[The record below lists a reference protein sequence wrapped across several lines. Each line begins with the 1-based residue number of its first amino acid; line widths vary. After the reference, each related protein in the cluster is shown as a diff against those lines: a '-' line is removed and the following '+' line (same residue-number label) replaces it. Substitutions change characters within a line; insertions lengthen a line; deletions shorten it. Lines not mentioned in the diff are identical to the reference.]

1 MSTVRATRTSNIT
14 SSKNN
19 KMVEIVEND
28 NENEEMIAGDL
39 VPSISFD
46 DDYSY
51 YLKNIVK
58 KVTST
63 KRIEDC
69 GELLNIPQMSG
80 INAQVLEFSKCFN
93 PYINLNV
100 IPWNNEDQKSSMR
113 RPYDFVVKKGQK
125 TSNKPPTNF
134 INLIDA
140 NTKKPYMSWKEKVAP
155 TFAWNLNNVHYR
167 IRMKKKNS
175 RNDGEKDESVQVKE
189 IDDNDD
195 DTVSNILLYVPK
207 EYCKDLFAIDEKLR
221 EAHKAIY
228 NKDGEIEINTAINFY
243 YDDNDDDDAEEAESK
258 DDDANEEEEEG
269 GDDDDQHVE
278 VNNHNRTFSHAT
290 IRAKLKN
297 TNYFTNNTAP
307 STATKKD
314 QLSFFIHPTEKE
326 DNKGFETIN
335 YMNKNYTHPMHLY
348 LDQAQNSG
356 QVTCFLY
363 PNLSNMVNG
372 TVFVRWTVKILHVLT
387 DLPSQRFMN
396 PDFTALKY
404 DNSLLIHA
412 AESMKVVSERENKF
426 VNKLNGIVDDDI
438 DINDTNNGF
447 FPFDVN
453 NLSIMKMKAF
463 NNCDMAPVL
472 YNYGNR
478 LNPLG
483 LEKTFMMRL
492 PYLSSKGIKKTS
504 EKGVVP
510 AKYAVRLY
518 FYKEMEPI
526 LYENLKKLQD
536 WVKKEAQDQYEVEL
550 SAEKQKQKQLK
561 GKGNKSKAAASTL
574 KPPTV
579 NDIFRETPISRKDKS
594 GNDVERTLINFK
606 LNIAFDEDR
615 GAIKIPVFNVT
626 SGENLC
632 DQSGNMNIHDDDFDF
647 NTNLMRFEGTDE
659 EIDDFK
665 QTHLP
670 VKKEEEESKDNDGAS
685 VAPTT
690 ITTRVKTYGQDG
702 KETLPS
708 YPIKF
713 MIAGAASVT
722 YYKTNASCVG
732 LKLNAKRLDVMPQEN
747 YWKELKE
754 LRAQQMEMTEEE
766 RREHEESEN
775 YTNSIFGS
783 LNNSSAAVKRIFVN
797 DMGDVL
803 VDNSISDI
811 IDSGDDAGDNEE
823 DKIPATINE
832 EEYE

>member
-1 MSTVRATRTSNIT
+1 
-14 SSKNN
+14 
-19 KMVEIVEND
+19 
-28 NENEEMIAGDL
+28 
-39 VPSISFD
+39 
-46 DDYSY
+46 
-51 YLKNIVK
+51 
-58 KVTST
+58 
-63 KRIEDC
+63 
-69 GELLNIPQMSG
+69 
-80 INAQVLEFSKCFN
+80 
-93 PYINLNV
+93 
-100 IPWNNEDQKSSMR
+100 
-113 RPYDFVVKKGQK
+113 
-125 TSNKPPTNF
+125 
-134 INLIDA
+134 
-140 NTKKPYMSWKEKVAP
+140 
-155 TFAWNLNNVHYR
+155 
-167 IRMKKKNS
+167 
-175 RNDGEKDESVQVKE
+175 
-189 IDDNDD
+189 
-195 DTVSNILLYVPK
+195 
-207 EYCKDLFAIDEKLR
+207 
-221 EAHKAIY
+221 
-228 NKDGEIEINTAINFY
+228 
-243 YDDNDDDDAEEAESK
+243 
-258 DDDANEEEEEG
+258 
-269 GDDDDQHVE
+269 
-278 VNNHNRTFSHAT
+278 
-290 IRAKLKN
+290 
-297 TNYFTNNTAP
+297 
-307 STATKKD
+307 
-314 QLSFFIHPTEKE
+314 
-326 DNKGFETIN
+326 
-335 YMNKNYTHPMHLY
+335 MHLY